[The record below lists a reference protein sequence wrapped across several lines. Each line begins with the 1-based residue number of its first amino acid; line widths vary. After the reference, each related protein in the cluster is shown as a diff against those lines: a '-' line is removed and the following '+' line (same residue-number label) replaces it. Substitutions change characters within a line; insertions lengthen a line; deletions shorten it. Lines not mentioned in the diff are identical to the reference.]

1 MTSTPAEHATAAT
14 PATPA
19 TPRILP
25 LPADER
31 TPSAQALLDSVAV
44 AGADAN
50 IFTTLIR
57 AEGLTRRWLPF
68 GGKLLAGKLPAR
80 DRELLILR
88 TAWNCRA
95 EYEWAQ
101 HVVIGR
107 SVGLS
112 REEIERVPAG
122 AWDGFDETL
131 IKVADELHA
140 TFRLSDSAWA
150 ALSERYDEAQLIELP
165 MLVGHYH
172 MVAMTLNALQIALD
186 PGLTGFPT

>member
-1 MTSTPAEHATAAT
+1 MTSTPAT

-25 LPADER
+25 LPAGER
-31 TPSAQALLDSVAV
+31 TSSAQALLDSVAV

-88 TAWNCRA
+88 TAWNCRS

-101 HVVIGR
+101 HVVIGL
-107 SVGLS
+107 SVGLTS
-112 REEIERVPAG
+112 EEIDRVPKG
-122 AWDGFDETL
+122 AWEGFDLTL
-131 IKVADELHA
+131 IAAADELHD

-172 MVAMTLNALQIALD
+172 MVAMTLNTLRIALD
-186 PGLTGFPT
+186 PGLSGFRQ